1 MPGPKAEELSAY
13 QARSIALAA
22 QGLQQ
27 SGKLV
32 SKELNIYAL
41 RRTFQDIGVLQIDAV
56 SVVARSH
63 LLVLRSRL
71 GSSHERLLEVLN
83 RSAYKRRD
91 LTEYWCHEASYLPV
105 QDWPLFKWR
114 MQEAQSGKVWKGIW
128 DFVTNNRKFVEAVHE
143 KIRDLGPSSAGQL
156 GSQKKKGSWWS
167 WSDTKIAL
175 EWLFWVG
182 AVAVSHRE
190 NFTRFYDLSERVL
203 PAEILGSA
211 LPANQAQR
219 ELILKASRHLGVAT
233 AEDLVDYHRLPKVE
247 GKKRVGELAEDKLL
261 REVVVEGW
269 DRPGYLH
276 PKTSFEKTTSRS
288 VLLSPF
294 DPLVWFRPRARR
306 LFDFDYRL
314 EIYIPAE
321 KRIHGYYV
329 LPFLDRNKL
338 RARVDVKANS
348 EKNILEVRGA
358 YGEGRTVDQET
369 AESLAHE
376 LQALASWRN
385 LDGLKIGKRGNL
397 ANPLKRILSK

>member
-71 GSSHERLLEVLN
+71 GSSQERLLEVLN

-128 DFVTNNRKFVEAVHE
+128 EFVTNNRKFVEAVHE

-156 GSQKKKGSWWS
+156 GSQKKKGPWWS

-269 DRPGYLH
+269 DRPGYMH

>member
-71 GSSHERLLEVLN
+71 GSSQERLLEVLN

-128 DFVTNNRKFVEAVHE
+128 EFVTNNRKFVEAVHE

>member
-71 GSSHERLLEVLN
+71 GSSQERLLEVLN

-128 DFVTNNRKFVEAVHE
+128 EFVTNNRKFVEAVHK

-203 PAEILGSA
+203 PEEILGSA

-369 AESLAHE
+369 AENLAHE

>member
-56 SVVARSH
+56 SEVARSH

-71 GSSHERLLEVLN
+71 GRSQERLLEVLN

-156 GSQKKKGSWWS
+156 GSQKKKGSWGS

>member
-56 SVVARSH
+56 SIVARSH

-71 GSSHERLLEVLN
+71 GSSQERLLEVLN

-128 DFVTNNRKFVEAVHE
+128 EFVTNNRKFVEAVHK

-203 PAEILGSA
+203 PEQILGSA

-376 LQALASWRN
+376 LQALATWRN

>member
-56 SVVARSH
+56 SIVARSH

-71 GSSHERLLEVLN
+71 GSSQERLLEVLN

-128 DFVTNNRKFVEAVHE
+128 DFVTNNRKFVEAVHK

-203 PAEILGSA
+203 PEKILGSA

-269 DRPGYLH
+269 DRPGYMH
-276 PKTSFEKTTSRS
+276 PKTSFEQTTSRS

-358 YGEGRTVDQET
+358 YGEGPTVDQET

-376 LQALASWRN
+376 LQALATWRN

>member
-27 SGKLV
+27 SDKLV

-71 GSSHERLLEVLN
+71 GSSQERLLEVLN

>member
-128 DFVTNNRKFVEAVHE
+128 EFVTNNRKFVEAVHK

-203 PAEILGSA
+203 PEEILGSA

-269 DRPGYLH
+269 DRPGYMH
-276 PKTSFEKTTSRS
+276 PKTSFEQTTSRS

-358 YGEGRTVDQET
+358 YGEGPTVDQET

-376 LQALASWRN
+376 LQALATWRN

>member
-56 SVVARSH
+56 SIVARSH

-71 GSSHERLLEVLN
+71 GSSQERLLEVLN

-128 DFVTNNRKFVEAVHE
+128 EFVTNNRKFVEAVHE

-203 PAEILGSA
+203 PEEILGSA

-269 DRPGYLH
+269 DRPGYMH
-276 PKTSFEKTTSRS
+276 PKTSFEQTTSRS

>member
-1 MPGPKAEELSAY
+1 MPGPKAEELSVY

-27 SGKLV
+27 SDKLV

-71 GSSHERLLEVLN
+71 GSSQERLLEVLN

>member
-71 GSSHERLLEVLN
+71 GSSQERLLEVLN

>member
-1 MPGPKAEELSAY
+1 MPGPKAEELSAS

-22 QGLQQ
+22 QGIQQ

-71 GSSHERLLEVLN
+71 GSSQERLLEVLN

>member
-1 MPGPKAEELSAY
+1 MPGPKAEELSVY

-27 SGKLV
+27 SDKLV

-71 GSSHERLLEVLN
+71 GSSQERLLEVLN

-269 DRPGYLH
+269 DRPGYLL

>member
-56 SVVARSH
+56 SIVARSH

-71 GSSHERLLEVLN
+71 GSSQERLLEVLN

-128 DFVTNNRKFVEAVHE
+128 EFVTNNRKFVEAVHE

-203 PAEILGSA
+203 PEQILGSA

-269 DRPGYLH
+269 DRPGYMH
-276 PKTSFEKTTSRS
+276 PKTSFEQTTSRS

-358 YGEGRTVDQET
+358 YGEGPTVDQET

-376 LQALASWRN
+376 LQALATWRN

>member
-71 GSSHERLLEVLN
+71 GSSQERLLEVLN

-203 PAEILGSA
+203 PAKILGSA

-358 YGEGRTVDQET
+358 YGEGRTVDQQT
-369 AESLAHE
+369 AENLAHE

>member
-56 SVVARSH
+56 SIVARSH

-71 GSSHERLLEVLN
+71 GSSQERLLEVLN

-128 DFVTNNRKFVEAVHE
+128 EFVTNNRKFVEAVHE

-203 PAEILGSA
+203 PEQILGSA

-329 LPFLDRNKL
+329 LPFLDRDKL
-338 RARVDVKANS
+338 RARVDIKANS

-358 YGEGRTVDQET
+358 YGEGPTVDQET

-376 LQALASWRN
+376 LQALATWRN

>member
-56 SVVARSH
+56 SIVARSH

-71 GSSHERLLEVLN
+71 GSSQERLLEVLN

-128 DFVTNNRKFVEAVHE
+128 EFVTNNRKFVEAVHE

-203 PAEILGSA
+203 PEQILGSA

-358 YGEGRTVDQET
+358 YGEGPTVDQET

-397 ANPLKRILSK
+397 ANTLKRILSK

>member
-71 GSSHERLLEVLN
+71 GSSQERLLEVLN

-128 DFVTNNRKFVEAVHE
+128 EFVTNNRKFVEAVHE

-203 PAEILGSA
+203 PEKILGSA

-358 YGEGRTVDQET
+358 YGEGPTVDQET

-376 LQALASWRN
+376 LQALATWRN

>member
-71 GSSHERLLEVLN
+71 GSSQERLLEVLN

-128 DFVTNNRKFVEAVHE
+128 EFVTNNRKFVEAVHE

-269 DRPGYLH
+269 DRPGYMH
-276 PKTSFEKTTSRS
+276 PKTSFEQTTSRS

>member
-71 GSSHERLLEVLN
+71 GSSQERLLEVLN

-128 DFVTNNRKFVEAVHE
+128 EFVTNNRKFVEAVHE

-203 PAEILGSA
+203 PEQILGSA

-276 PKTSFEKTTSRS
+276 PKTSFEQTTSRS

>member
-71 GSSHERLLEVLN
+71 GSSQERLLEVLN

-369 AESLAHE
+369 AERLAHE

>member
-56 SVVARSH
+56 SIVARSH

-71 GSSHERLLEVLN
+71 GSSQERLLEVLN

-128 DFVTNNRKFVEAVHE
+128 EFVTNNRKFVEAVHE

-203 PAEILGSA
+203 PEEILGSA

-276 PKTSFEKTTSRS
+276 PKTSFEQTTSRS

-358 YGEGRTVDQET
+358 YGEGPTVDQET

-376 LQALASWRN
+376 LQALATWRN

>member
-71 GSSHERLLEVLN
+71 GSSQERLLEVLN

-219 ELILKASRHLGVAT
+219 EVIVKASRHLGVAT

-385 LDGLKIGKRGNL
+385 HDGLKIGKRGNL

>member
-56 SVVARSH
+56 SIVARSH

-71 GSSHERLLEVLN
+71 GSSQERLLEVLN

-128 DFVTNNRKFVEAVHE
+128 EFVTNNRKFVEAVHE

-269 DRPGYLH
+269 DRPGYMH
-276 PKTSFEKTTSRS
+276 PKTSFEQTTSRS

-358 YGEGRTVDQET
+358 YGEGPTVDQET

-376 LQALASWRN
+376 LQALATWRN

>member
-71 GSSHERLLEVLN
+71 GSSQERLLEVLN

-321 KRIHGYYV
+321 KRRHGYYV

>member
-56 SVVARSH
+56 SIVARSH

-71 GSSHERLLEVLN
+71 GSSQERLLEVLN

-128 DFVTNNRKFVEAVHE
+128 EFVTNNRKFVEAVHE

-203 PAEILGSA
+203 PEEILGSA

-269 DRPGYLH
+269 DRPGYMH
-276 PKTSFEKTTSRS
+276 PKTSFEQTTSRS

-358 YGEGRTVDQET
+358 YGEGPTVDQET

-376 LQALASWRN
+376 LQALATWRN

>member
-71 GSSHERLLEVLN
+71 GSSQERLLEVLN

-338 RARVDVKANS
+338 RARVDVKANL

>member
-71 GSSHERLLEVLN
+71 GSSQERLLEVLN

-114 MQEAQSGKVWKGIW
+114 MQEAQGGKVWKGIW
-128 DFVTNNRKFVEAVHE
+128 EFVTNNRKFVEAVHK

-203 PAEILGSA
+203 PEEILGSA

-219 ELILKASRHLGVAT
+219 ELILKASRHLGIAT

-269 DRPGYLH
+269 DRPGYMY

-358 YGEGRTVDQET
+358 YGEGRTVDQQT
-369 AESLAHE
+369 AENLAHE

>member
-56 SVVARSH
+56 SIVARSH

-128 DFVTNNRKFVEAVHE
+128 EFVTNNRKFVEAVHE

-203 PAEILGSA
+203 PEQILGSA

-269 DRPGYLH
+269 DRPGYMH
-276 PKTSFEKTTSRS
+276 PKTSFEQTTSRS

-369 AESLAHE
+369 AENLAHE

>member
-1 MPGPKAEELSAY
+1 
-13 QARSIALAA
+13 
-22 QGLQQ
+22 
-27 SGKLV
+27 
-32 SKELNIYAL
+32 
-41 RRTFQDIGVLQIDAV
+41 
-56 SVVARSH
+56 
-63 LLVLRSRL
+63 
-71 GSSHERLLEVLN
+71 
-83 RSAYKRRD
+83 
-91 LTEYWCHEASYLPV
+91 
-105 QDWPLFKWR
+105 

-294 DPLVWFRPRARR
+294 APLVWFRPRARR

>member
-56 SVVARSH
+56 SIVARSH

-71 GSSHERLLEVLN
+71 GSSQERLLEVLN

-128 DFVTNNRKFVEAVHE
+128 EFVTNNRKFVEAVHE

-203 PAEILGSA
+203 PEEILGSA

-369 AESLAHE
+369 AENLAHE

>member
-71 GSSHERLLEVLN
+71 GSSQERLLEVLN

-233 AEDLVDYHRLPKVE
+233 AEDLVDYHRLPKIE

-369 AESLAHE
+369 AENLAHE

>member
-71 GSSHERLLEVLN
+71 GSSQERLLEVLN

-203 PAEILGSA
+203 PEEILGSA

-233 AEDLVDYHRLPKVE
+233 AEDLVDYHRLPKIE

-369 AESLAHE
+369 AENLAHE

>member
-56 SVVARSH
+56 SIVARSH

-71 GSSHERLLEVLN
+71 GSSQERLLEVLN

-128 DFVTNNRKFVEAVHE
+128 EFVTNNRKFVEAVHE

-358 YGEGRTVDQET
+358 YGEGPTVDQET

-376 LQALASWRN
+376 LQALATWRN

>member
-71 GSSHERLLEVLN
+71 GSSQERLLEVLN

-269 DRPGYLH
+269 DRPGYMH

-358 YGEGRTVDQET
+358 YGEGPTVDQET

-376 LQALASWRN
+376 LQALATWRN

>member
-71 GSSHERLLEVLN
+71 GSSQERLLEVLN

-203 PAEILGSA
+203 PEEILGSA

-376 LQALASWRN
+376 LQALATWRN

>member
-71 GSSHERLLEVLN
+71 GSSQERLLEVLN

-261 REVVVEGW
+261 LEVVVEGW

>member
-71 GSSHERLLEVLN
+71 GSSQERLLEVLN

-233 AEDLVDYHRLPKVE
+233 AEDLVDYHRLPKIE

-269 DRPGYLH
+269 GRPGYLH

-358 YGEGRTVDQET
+358 YGEGRTVDQQT
-369 AESLAHE
+369 AENLAHE